1 MNEDYYLNVSGE
13 VITQQK
19 FKCRFMNKL
28 QYLKQYTIQKLGNN
42 FLIMFIPF
50 LNINTRKTLSITS
63 IKDE

>member
-13 VITQQK
+13 VSTQRK

-42 FLIMFIPF
+42 LLIMFIPF

-63 IKDE
+63 IKAE